1 MGMGGP
7 RHPAFRARAPR
18 PSRATFATML
28 SSQSFF
34 FAYFWFSHR
43 TGGGEASA

>member
-1 MGMGGP
+1 MSVNAGALCSGASLE
-7 RHPAFRARAPR
+7 RDRAR
-18 PSRATFATML
+18 RATLRAMRFRP
-28 SSQSFF
+28 FF

>member
-1 MGMGGP
+1 VEPLDGLKP
-7 RHPAFRARAPR
+7 E
-18 PSRATFATML
+18 RATFRAMRF
-28 SSQSFF
+28 SNFF